1 LLLRRSFLRNNL
13 LFMIINVLGFQ
24 NNALFCLMLLDVLNN
39 SSLLAACIQCVTIPA
54 PALGMM
60 GYLVACTSVVYAQFG
75 LVSFEGDNWG
85 ECHSAMSCF
94 WLIMYKNVP
103 DRTMFGVAETT
114 NRGVDGSPKFML
126 RILFDT
132 IWFIWNFLLFRIM
145 TGLIFS
151 TFGNLRSA
159 EEARHMVLDNTGF
172 VSGLE
177 RVKYG
182 DAGLSAGSPSFDELV
197 AGAQNHWTY
206 VALVL
211 HLRTYKSEAAY
222 TGLEQHVAHCLA
234 TNNYAWLPFKNSRD
248 LQQQGKAYDG
258 VVSVAT
264 GPSGDTVV
272 ARAKPATPVEAA
284 CSAFASAAAE
294 LQAEV
299 RGLSKKMARLEDASE
314 HAAKKAH
321 AAALA
326 AERSVS
332 AQLLLAGGWVAA
344 GAGAAFSA
352 VGGALSGVDA
362 SVVGLFGGSGGGGS
376 GGGAGDGD
384 EGVALSVA
392 ESGASQR
399 GLFGRK
405 RNSSRSRI

>member
-1 LLLRRSFLRNNL
+1 
-13 LFMIINVLGFQ
+13 
-24 NNALFCLMLLDVLNN
+24 
-39 SSLLAACIQCVTIPA
+39 
-54 PALGMM
+54 
-60 GYLVACTSVVYAQFG
+60 
-75 LVSFEGDNWG
+75 
-85 ECHSAMSCF
+85 
-94 WLIMYKNVP
+94 
-103 DRTMFGVAETT
+103 
-114 NRGVDGSPKFML
+114 
-126 RILFDT
+126 
-132 IWFIWNFLLFRIM
+132 
-145 TGLIFS
+145 
-151 TFGNLRSA
+151 
-159 EEARHMVLDNTGF
+159 
-172 VSGLE
+172 
-177 RVKYG
+177 
-182 DAGLSAGSPSFDELV
+182 
-197 AGAQNHWTY
+197 

-234 TNNYAWLPFKNSRD
+234 TNNYAWLPFKTSRD
-248 LQQQGKAYDG
+248 LQQQDKAYDG

-272 ARAKPATPVEAA
+272 ARAKPATPLEAA

-314 HAAKKAH
+314 HAAKEAH

-405 RNSSRSRI
+405 RSSSRSRI